1 MAQHIIRGLGIMH
14 EYRARPQ
21 FVAANKLA
29 PAHNNQLPLLDVF
42 IIKLFA
48 VPCKFSDAP
57 ATLDTSGSAL
67 SSCPITPRQQPVESR
82 ALRTIAPNMRTKL
95 TRIAESTLEFLGKVS
110 QVKSVEIALRL
121 LSKKAALLDS
131 LESWLIDLNL
141 LQTETRPAAVEPL
154 SVSFMR
160 VFHLILKIVLLGA
173 LESSSD
179 LHTELR
185 IENNRLQDLAS
196 NVGESVWAYRTWRR
210 SINIRGEDETK
221 ETGEAGYNQ

>member
-21 FVAANKLA
+21 FVAADKLA
-29 PAHNNQLPLLDVF
+29 PACNNQLPLLDVF

-48 VPCKFSDAP
+48 APCKFGEAP

-67 SSCPITPRQQPVESR
+67 SSCPIARRQQPVESR

-95 TRIAESTLEFLGKVS
+95 TRIAESTLEFLGNVS
-110 QVKSVEIALRL
+110 QVKSVAIALRL

-141 LQTETRPAAVEPL
+141 LQTETRPAAVEPT

-160 VFHLILKIVLLGA
+160 LFHAILKIILLGA
-173 LESSSD
+173 LESPSD
-179 LHTELR
+179 IKAALRTES
-185 IENNRLQDLAS
+185 NRLQGLA
-196 NVGESVWAYRTWRR
+196 NHVGERVKAYRTWCR
-210 SINIRGEDETK
+210 SINVEGEDETK
-221 ETGEAGYNQ
+221 ETGEAGYHQ